1 MAKPRS
7 LDPKEDEDAFKGGK
21 NPWIKCDRTES
32 GHMTVWCDTKGA
44 TYVFNAHQSG
54 TYSLV
59 KHDGTSTSVSV
70 GDIEQYGKGGM
81 TLTVDENQDVK
92 LHGHSRLVMGG
103 GSYVEVAGDGAIG
116 VAGETTVFSKG
127 NLNAHMDNMYMGVKG
142 NAKFHVDG
150 NMDMQIKGDM
160 TTDVAGDQSTKT
172 GGDQSNDVGGDQS
185 HDVSGDTNLKTGDYN
200 IKARIDHK
208 GNNDQ
213 TGIHIDN
220 NGPHN

>member
-103 GSYVEVAGDGAIG
+103 GSYVEIAGDGAIG
-116 VAGETTVFSKG
+116 VAGDTTVFSKG
-127 NLNAHMDNMYMGVKG
+127 NMNAHVDNLYFGCKG
-142 NAKFHVDG
+142 NAKFNVE
-150 NMDMQIKGDM
+150 GDM
-160 TTDVAGDQSTKT
+160 LMDVKGSMKSTVGQDQTNDVSGDQKH
-172 GGDQSNDVGGDQS
+172 DVGGDTKL
-185 HDVSGDTNLKTGDYN
+185 DTNKYN
-200 IKARIDHK
+200 IKADIKHK
-208 GNNDQ
+208 G
-213 TGIHIDN
+213 DN
-220 NGPHN
+220 TQSGTHVDSNGTHC